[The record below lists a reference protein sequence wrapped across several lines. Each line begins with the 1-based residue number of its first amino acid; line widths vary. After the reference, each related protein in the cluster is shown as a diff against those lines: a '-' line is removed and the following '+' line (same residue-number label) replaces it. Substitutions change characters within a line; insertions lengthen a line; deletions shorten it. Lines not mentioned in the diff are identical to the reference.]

1 MSGPNLSGPREPV
14 ELFLDNLEEEISA
27 LEGVLQSKEV
37 AVPQRGQKELTK
49 SLRRVCGWIRYAFRG
64 ERSHLAGA
72 SAGRLMSLGS
82 RYRLLIEEVQTEYL
96 PYLVETDEAYCPPEV
111 GMAVDRLVRRID
123 ANSVVILHPSE
134 KPVPK
139 IRAERDLEAR
149 LRRQLGKYAPPGAAP
164 ADEKPRLFIFLSYP
178 QVMARSPLI
187 HTIILSH
194 EIEHLDDWKTG
205 LSAEL
210 SNGMDLTSKD
220 FEELVED
227 LGKLPIGGERGG
239 LPPLTVGELYEPDWI
254 RARVGERWI
263 QVRDNWLAEIV
274 SDLLAV
280 RNFGPAYFF
289 ALGLWSLQVDAMYAH
304 SDSHPSSRLRLSLMA
319 EELRSMGLTH
329 YSAGAL
335 GIARA
340 HFDQWT
346 ALLRDPRPTEEELIH
361 HVAEQYVSRA
371 FPRIREAVRRASATR
386 SPLSSASKDDIAYAV
401 RLLRH
406 GAPPAEIPDPPD
418 RLRACELATIFNA
431 YFIFQSAHLGDLYQL
446 LDANTDEEKREALVK
461 LDKLVL
467 KAVEGS
473 EVKRMWDDEAAAV
486 PPGGGALH
494 AD

>member
-1 MSGPNLSGPREPV
+1 
-14 ELFLDNLEEEISA
+14 LED
-27 LEGVLQSKEV
+27 VLQSKEV
-37 AVPQRGQKELTK
+37 AVPQRGQKELIK
-49 SLRRVCGWIRYAFRG
+49 SLRRVCGWIRYAFRA

-72 SAGRLMSLGS
+72 SAGRLMILGS

-111 GMAVDRLVRRID
+111 GMAVDRLVERID

-134 KPVPK
+134 SGIPK

-149 LRRQLGKYAPPGAAP
+149 YLRQLGKYAPLGAAP
-164 ADEKPRLFIFLSYP
+164 GDEKPRLFIFLSYP

-194 EIEHLDDWKTG
+194 EIEHLDDWKKG

-210 SNGMDLTSKD
+210 SSGMDLTSKD
-220 FEELVED
+220 LKELVED
-227 LGKLPIGGERGG
+227 LGKLRIGGERGA
-239 LPPLTVGELYEPDWI
+239 LPPLTVGELFEQ
-254 RARVGERWI
+254 ARIEALVGERWI
-263 QVRDNWLAEIV
+263 QVRANWLAEIV

-319 EELRSMGLTH
+319 EELRSMGLTY

-335 GIARA
+335 GTARA
-340 HFDQWT
+340 HFDQWNT
-346 ALLRDPRPTEEELIH
+346 LLENSQPTDVKLIH
-361 HVAEQYVSRA
+361 HVAQQHVRRA
-371 FPRIREAVRRASATR
+371 FPRIREAVRAASGAATG
-386 SPLSSASKDDIAYAV
+386 LTMDKKDDIEYAV
-401 RLLRH
+401 GLLRH
-406 GAPPAEIPDPPD
+406 GAPPAEVLEPSG
-418 RLRACELATIFNA
+418 RTLRPCPLAAIFNA
-431 YFIFQSAHLGDLYQL
+431 YFIFQSAHLDYLYQL

-486 PPGGGALH
+486 PPGEGTLH